1 MSKSQRKHI
10 ERVNGSKKNVIKRID
25 IPMDDIEH
33 AKAAAESLMEAATN
47 IKDILD
53 LNGTT
58 VFNKLRWAQSEL
70 QGAAINIRERANPAL
85 RKYYAELE
93 AETTDR
99 KTLGQNVIGG
109 RTLTKRDIRS
119 YIGAGASEAEILR
132 IQASVG
138 DTPYANQFDPDF

>member
-1 MSKSQRKHI
+1 MKKSQRKHI

-70 QGAAINIRERANPAL
+70 QGAAINIREKANPAV
-85 RKYYAELE
+85 REYYAELE
-93 AETTDR
+93 AEND
-99 KTLGQNVIGG
+99 
-109 RTLTKRDIRS
+109 
-119 YIGAGASEAEILR
+119 
-132 IQASVG
+132 
-138 DTPYANQFDPDF
+138 ANS

>member
-33 AKAAAESLMEAATN
+33 AKAAAESLMEAAIN
-47 IKDILD
+47 INDILD

-93 AETTDR
+93 AEND
-99 KTLGQNVIGG
+99 
-109 RTLTKRDIRS
+109 
-119 YIGAGASEAEILR
+119 
-132 IQASVG
+132 
-138 DTPYANQFDPDF
+138 ANS